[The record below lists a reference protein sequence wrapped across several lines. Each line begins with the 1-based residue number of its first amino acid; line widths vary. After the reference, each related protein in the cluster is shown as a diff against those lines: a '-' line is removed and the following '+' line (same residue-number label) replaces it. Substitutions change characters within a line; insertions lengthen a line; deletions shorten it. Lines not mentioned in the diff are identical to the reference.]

1 MDGLEIVE
9 ATVLALY
16 INTVKHGWNGLKSE
30 PAIFEKL
37 IGNCELCSRKH
48 LAV

>member
-1 MDGLEIVE
+1 MVGSVYKYSEAWLVWIFMDG
-9 ATVLALY
+9 T
-16 INTVKHGWNGLKSE
+16 GWNGLKSE

>member
-1 MDGLEIVE
+1 MVGSVYKYSEAWLE
-9 ATVLALY
+9 
-16 INTVKHGWNGLKSE
+16 WLKNLK